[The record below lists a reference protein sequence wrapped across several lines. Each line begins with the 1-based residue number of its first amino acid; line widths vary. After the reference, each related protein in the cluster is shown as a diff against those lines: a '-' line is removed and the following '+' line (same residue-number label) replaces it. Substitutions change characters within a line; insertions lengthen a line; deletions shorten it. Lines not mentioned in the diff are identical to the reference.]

1 MLSEQ
6 APSAKNS
13 SFSYLYPSEFTISLT
28 EHNTMLRKQQTI
40 TTPMKIRLFLCLMR
54 EGLRDNSS
62 SCLRPL
68 SMLNPSV

>member
-28 EHNTMLRKQQTI
+28 EHNTTLRKQQTI
-40 TTPMKIRLFLCLMR
+40 TTPMKISLVLCLV
-54 EGLRDNSS
+54 GGGVRDNSS

-68 SMLNPSV
+68 SMLYPSV